1 MQELLT
7 LNDMIMF
14 MNIHN
19 YESVKTTVERRL
31 LNIIYQDAKDYLSTQ
46 LNQRYDSINNLV
58 NNLNLSA
65 KTNAFDKMLK
75 EFNFYLT
82 DTTYTNIERKKTE
95 IDDFITNNFTDL
107 DQAQRLRDMLLQEYN
122 RLKQIIERNIELS
135 KYSIK

>member
-1 MQELLT
+1 
-7 LNDMIMF
+7 
-14 MNIHN
+14 
-19 YESVKTTVERRL
+19 
-31 LNIIYQDAKDYLSTQ
+31 
-46 LNQRYDSINNLV
+46 
-58 NNLNLSA
+58 
-65 KTNAFDKMLK
+65 MLK

-135 KYSIK
+135 KYSIKWNEQNLDVQILNILTEAFGTQNIRQI